1 MKLSRP
7 SRFVAA
13 LITLLSM
20 LFMQLAIAGYACPE
34 RKIERVNASVAMSSD
49 AADQNMVGCQGMKK
63 AQPSLCHALDQ
74 AGSQS
79 LDRPESPRVQPFIAV
94 APAPAFLA
102 TPPAYRPISIQP
114 DSLLLTRSSAP
125 PLSIR
130 NCCFRI

>member
-13 LITLLSM
+13 LIALLSM

-34 RKIERVNASVAMSSD
+34 LNIAFVSNAVAMSD
-49 AADQNMVGCQGMKK
+49 AVGSMPGCLGMDKE
-63 AQPSLCHALDQ
+63 QPSLCSAHAQ
-74 AGSQS
+74 MGNQS
-79 LDRPESPRVQPFIAV
+79 LDKAALPHVQPFIAATLTLV
-94 APAPAFLA
+94 FDATLPASGPMAV
-102 TPPAYRPISIQP
+102 QP
-114 DSLLLTRSSAP
+114 DSILLTRATAP

>member
-20 LFMQLAIAGYACPE
+20 LFMQLAVAGYACPE
-34 RKIERVNASVAMSSD
+34 LKIDIVSQSVTMSTD
-49 AADQNMVGCQGMKK
+49 AGGGMPGCADMDAEQS
-63 AQPSLCHALDQ
+63 SLCDALDQ
-74 AGSQS
+74 SVSQS
-79 LDRPESPRVQPFIAV
+79 LDRPELPRVQPFIAV
-94 APAPAFLA
+94 ALPLAFDA
-102 TPPAYRPISIQP
+102 NPPAYSLLAALP
-114 DSLLLTRSSAP
+114 DSFLLTRITAP

>member
-34 RKIERVNASVAMSSD
+34 RKIERVSESVAMSTD
-49 AADQNMVGCQGMKK
+49 AADQNMVDCQVMEK
-63 AQPSLCHALDQ
+63 AQPSLCDALDQ

-79 LDRPESPRVQPFIAV
+79 LDRPELPRVQSFIAV

-102 TPPAYRPISIQP
+102 IPPAYRPIAARP
-114 DSLLLTRSSAP
+114 DSFLLARITAP
-125 PLSIR
+125 TLSIR